1 MSFPFRHSAPGRP
14 RGKVPALRVGAWLA
28 LSLVL
33 LSPLAHR
40 AQDAATPP
48 AAPPA
53 APAETAPAEEPA
65 PAPPAAPATDEPAA
79 EIRPPR
85 PGHRFPNGETLV
97 YQVDW
102 RIFDAGVATLRTE
115 AAGREQRIAASATS
129 TGVVSLLY
137 AVRDR
142 FEAFLDPRTFCS
154 RQIAKHTEEGYR
166 RRETSIR
173 FDAARRKSVLEEKNL
188 KSGALKKVENDT
200 PACVTDV
207 LSGIYYLRSLPL
219 EPGDTYRFPLSD
231 GGQTVEVRALV
242 EDREEIQVPAGAFQT
257 LRVGPAP
264 TEPGQVWIWYS
275 DDASRLP
282 VQMRARM
289 IWGTLTFR
297 LERIEQR

>member
-1 MSFPFRHSAPGRP
+1 M
-14 RGKVPALRVGAWLA
+14 
-28 LSLVL
+28 VL
-33 LSPLAHR
+33 LSPIAHR
-40 AQDAATPP
+40 AQETATPP
-48 AAPPA
+48 AAPQ
-53 APAETAPAEEPA
+53 
-65 PAPPAAPATDEPAA
+65 EPAA
-79 EIRPPR
+79 EAPATAGSPHETAAEAPATNEPASEIRPPQH
-85 PGHRFPNGETLV
+85 GHRFPNGETLV

-115 AAGREQRIAASATS
+115 AAGREQRVTASASS

-188 KSGALKKVENDT
+188 KSGAVKKVENDT

-207 LSGIYYLRSLPL
+207 VSAIYYLRSLPL

-231 GGQTVEVRALV
+231 GGQTVDVRALV
-242 EDREEIQVPAGAFQT
+242 EDREEIQVPAGTFQT

-264 TEPGQVWIWYS
+264 EERGQVWIWYS

-289 IWGTLTFR
+289 VWGTLTFR